1 MAENLYKKA
10 DLLFDKFKEYIILDF
25 SRKNGKNYYLSDDAT
40 QEAIEAEKEYRSF
53 ALNLEPI
60 R

>member
-1 MAENLYKKA
+1 MSEDLYKKA
-10 DLLFDKFKEYIILDF
+10 DLLFDKFKDYMVLDF
-25 SRKNGKNYYLSDDAT
+25 SRKNGKNYYLSEDAP

-53 ALNLEPI
+53 ALDLDPI